1 MGDPQPVSCKCPAD
15 TARVSPGVKRR
26 HRNKDKMSGKA
37 DRTSHGILLAPHSL
51 AILLKI
57 SDDERPQSLTR
68 TGRDIFSDF
77 VAQNRNSFWNKDLV
91 SGINRIDYLGWFD
104 PQTLF
109 VQGSEK
115 DLEAL
120 RDAWTRRSLRPPRQ
134 FVIESLGDVC
144 QVQLA
149 PVSQSHF
156 IPLPDVLC
164 QTIAEL
170 NCGKG
175 IATQDEIAEYL
186 QQKFSGVPIPDQ
198 DVLHELLGELIKER
212 KVYHNGEEYRI
223 VTPETYTATSPPT
236 PYPTIPPAPPPSSIP
251 SPPEARNPMY
261 FPPATEK
268 VVPMLAVPVEGQEGS
283 NRKAGS
289 APTRSHSEE
298 KYQFKRSHSMRVP
311 SEKDRSSS
319 LGRTDSYRMG
329 RSKTVGFN
337 LTPKEVLQDYYG
349 SEKSFRLFGFKLFRW
364 GRSSKNK
371 KDHGKGPAKQYAT
384 FSGQFPPEDISRVPC
399 LKQSDRRPSEL
410 TVENLHKH
418 NLEIQKQFQDRG
430 QSTSQTVTADVH
442 HDDPQG
448 SKGQEKEKPKS
459 KHSDE
464 RHRKR
469 RHRKHR
475 SRRQEKDNHQAPTE
489 DRADPVNQ
497 RVSEGNSRPQH
508 NMEVSPAVPGIHDHT
523 YTDRLSV
530 EAENAHFEEAV
541 PPPTTTQNTFRRTQR
556 PVSWDGS
563 VTRVPVNVHN
573 GGHIG
578 DDLRHPQQ
586 AQNIDFDQNYYA
598 EIENHQQIY
607 SEPDHF
613 EEEHQFTSSY
623 EYPDNGTVVSETF
636 SELERK
642 QAQYRSF
649 PHGANTQN
657 NVTRYR
663 HASDSSCTTTD
674 YSQSHGYP
682 EERWHA
688 QEPPYNSRHPQYS
701 MGAAAAIPEV
711 QSDGEVEDLRKE
723 IERSLARPN
732 SLTNQR
738 RKQLLLQ
745 VAESFDGSDMDSGFN
760 SPRTRNSIASEAAMS
775 DGQRSRRSLASEYD
789 SNEPVRPFVKPYSSY
804 SMHNRLPRPY
814 MEQVEEK
821 GESKEALNCL
831 STENMCTDMSNPMR
845 VGLYSEKDRQ
855 GNKLSPRSRTP
866 EQLLKERGPFIG
878 CTHGPRVSVGG
889 NL

>member
-1 MGDPQPVSCKCPAD
+1 MGDPQPVSCKCAAD

-57 SDDERPQSLTR
+57 ADDERPQSLTR

-77 VAQNRNSFWNKDLV
+77 VAQNRNSYWNKDLV

-109 VQGSEK
+109 VQGSEQ

-120 RDAWTRRSLRPPRQ
+120 RDAWTRRSLRPPRH

-170 NCGKG
+170 NNGKG
-175 IATQDEIAEYL
+175 VATQDNIAEYL
-186 QQKFSGVPIPDQ
+186 QQKFSGVPLPDQ

-223 VTPETYTATSPPT
+223 VTPETYTATNPPT
-236 PYPTIPPAPPPSSIP
+236 PYSTIPPPAPQPSLP

-261 FPPATEK
+261 FPPPTEK
-268 VVPMLAVPVEGQEGS
+268 VVPMLAVPAEGHEGS

-289 APTRSHSEE
+289 AQTRSHSEE
-298 KYQFKRSHSMRVP
+298 KYQFKRSQSMRVP
-311 SEKDRSSS
+311 AEKDRSSS
-319 LGRTDSYRMG
+319 LGRTESYRMG
-329 RSKTVGFN
+329 RSKSVGFN

-349 SEKSFRLFGFKLFRW
+349 SEKSFRLFGIKIFRW

-384 FSGQFPPEDISRVPC
+384 FSGQFPPEDMLRGSC

-430 QSTSQTVTADVH
+430 QSTAQTVTADVH
-442 HDDPQG
+442 QDNSQG
-448 SKGQEKEKPKS
+448 DKGQEKEKPKS

-475 SRRQEKDNHQAPTE
+475 SRRHEKDTHEATPEDAPE
-489 DRADPVNQ
+489 HVHQ
-497 RVSEGNSRPQH
+497 RVSEGNTRP
-508 NMEVSPAVPGIHDHT
+508 NNDTEAAPAVPDIPDHT
-523 YTDRLSV
+523 YTERLTV
-530 EAENAHFEEAV
+530 DAENTHFEEPV
-541 PPPTTTQNTFRRTQR
+541 PPSASAQNTFRRTPR

-563 VTRVPVNVHN
+563 VTRVPVHMYSTGNT
-573 GGHIG
+573 G
-578 DDLRHPQQ
+578 DDMRHPQQ
-586 AQNIDFDQNYYA
+586 AQNMFDQNYYA

-636 SELERK
+636 SELERQ
-642 QAQYRSF
+642 QAQYRKY

-657 NVTRYR
+657 NVTRHR
-663 HASDSSCTTTD
+663 HASDFSCTTTD

-682 EERWHA
+682 AERWHP
-688 QEPPYNSRHPQYS
+688 QEPQYSSRHPQYS
-701 MGAAAAIPEV
+701 VGGAAAIPEV

-775 DGQRSRRSLASEYD
+775 DGTRSRRSLASEYD
-789 SNEPVRPFVKPYSSY
+789 SNEPVRPFVKPYPSY
-804 SMHNRLPRPY
+804 MMHNRFPRPY

-831 STENMCTDMSNPMR
+831 STENMCMDMNNPTR
-845 VGLYSEKDRQ
+845 TGLHSETGRQ
-855 GNKLSPRSRTP
+855 GMKSSPRSRTP

>member
-1 MGDPQPVSCKCPAD
+1 MGDPQPVSCKCPTD

-57 SDDERPQSLTR
+57 SDDERPQFLTR

-175 IATQDEIAEYL
+175 IATQAGKVETDRM
-186 QQKFSGVPIPDQ
+186 QR
-198 DVLHELLGELIKER
+198 LGRMTGK
-212 KVYHNGEEYRI
+212 
-223 VTPETYTATSPPT
+223 
-236 PYPTIPPAPPPSSIP
+236 
-251 SPPEARNPMY
+251 
-261 FPPATEK
+261 
-268 VVPMLAVPVEGQEGS
+268 
-283 NRKAGS
+283 
-289 APTRSHSEE
+289 E

-448 SKGQEKEKPKS
+448 SKGQEKVGAIYQFEL
-459 KHSDE
+459 E
-464 RHRKR
+464 G
-469 RHRKHR
+469 
-475 SRRQEKDNHQAPTE
+475 E
-489 DRADPVNQ
+489 DGGTFYLDLKNGGGDAGVGPPPN
-497 RVSEGNSRPQH
+497 
-508 NMEVSPAVPGIHDHT
+508 
-523 YTDRLSV
+523 
-530 EAENAHFEEAV
+530 EEADV
-541 PPPTTTQNTFRRTQR
+541 VMTM
-556 PVSWDGS
+556 S
-563 VTRVPVNVHN
+563 VTDMQQLFSGELRPFQAYSSGRLHVVGSLRVATRLE
-573 GGHIG
+573 
-578 DDLRHPQQ
+578 D
-586 AQNIDFDQNYYA
+586 
-598 EIENHQQIY
+598 
-607 SEPDHF
+607 
-613 EEEHQFTSSY
+613 
-623 EYPDNGTVVSETF
+623 VVS
-636 SELERK
+636 
-642 QAQYRSF
+642 
-649 PHGANTQN
+649 
-657 NVTRYR
+657 
-663 HASDSSCTTTD
+663 
-674 YSQSHGYP
+674 
-682 EERWHA
+682 
-688 QEPPYNSRHPQYS
+688 
-701 MGAAAAIPEV
+701 
-711 QSDGEVEDLRKE
+711 
-723 IERSLARPN
+723 
-732 SLTNQR
+732 
-738 RKQLLLQ
+738 
-745 VAESFDGSDMDSGFN
+745 
-760 SPRTRNSIASEAAMS
+760 
-775 DGQRSRRSLASEYD
+775 
-789 SNEPVRPFVKPYSSY
+789 
-804 SMHNRLPRPY
+804 RL
-814 MEQVEEK
+814 K
-821 GESKEALNCL
+821 TS
-831 STENMCTDMSNPMR
+831 
-845 VGLYSEKDRQ
+845 
-855 GNKLSPRSRTP
+855 
-866 EQLLKERGPFIG
+866 
-878 CTHGPRVSVGG
+878 
-889 NL
+889 